1 MKYLCFLVLG
11 LVLGLGAAC
20 DDTPTRAPWKQ
31 ELLDV
36 RIDQL
41 GSADRHRDLRVKGT
55 IRGPFEVSGSGA
67 ERTITFSLVDGKATV
82 RVVATGILPDRFR
95 EYMIGIVHGRWTEGM
110 LHADEL
116 FVAAPEFPSMPKTLP
131 P

>member
-1 MKYLCFLVLG
+1 MRYAWFLVLA
-11 LVLGLGAAC
+11 LVVAC

-31 ELLDV
+31 ELLNV

-41 GSADRHRDLRVKGT
+41 GSADLHRDLRVKGT

-67 ERTITFSLVDGKATV
+67 DRTITFSLADGKATV
-82 RVVATGILPDRFR
+82 RVVATGILPARFH

-110 LHADEL
+110 LRADEIA
-116 FVAAPEFPSMPKTLP
+116 VDAPDFPSVPKTLP